1 MHGICGENVKRP
13 WEGDVQSLKGVIAEQ
28 QDIWGR
34 GNHAKESKNAL
45 GSNTTNQLSTGIE
58 RSRPES

>member
-1 MHGICGENVKRP
+1 VKRP
-13 WEGDVQSLKGVIAEQ
+13 WEGDVQSLKGVVAEQ

-45 GSNTTNQLSTGIE
+45 GSNTTNQPSTGIE